1 MAPRLR
7 GGDDAKGRPV
17 PPVPSFPRQRESTW
31 VARIWLWVFA

>member
-1 MAPRLR
+1 MDPRLR
-7 GGDDAKGRPV
+7 GGDDEKGRPV